1 MRLVRPIT
9 PVIRSA
15 TWACALLLVALNPV
29 VGRAQPAGPDG
40 AAESNGPSA
49 TIGDKANVTGEAGTE
64 APAASD
70 ASKNSRSQNDPR
82 KPATEADK
90 PPSAAPADATPAKP
104 APPKPDAT
112 KPDGTTPDGGPLD
125 AIKPDATKPDT
136 AKAATAKPG
145 KAAHPETLC
154 LTVEAAAQAN
164 NLPVTFFARVIWQE
178 SRFNAKAVGPL
189 TRSGGRAQG
198 IAQFMPRTAEEKG
211 LLNPFDPVQALPKSA
226 EYLREL
232 ADEFGN
238 LGLAA
243 AAYNAG
249 PRRVQE
255 WLAGSGGMPFETRN
269 YVLAITGASVEDWAQ
284 RADKIKIRDT
294 GAKTCSQLVAL
305 LKQSPN
311 RFVDSLERRL
321 SSAVLRP
328 WGVQLS
334 AGFSRARLMRAYAA
348 AERRFGSIIA
358 GHDLNVF
365 SLRLRSRGTL
375 PFYQLRIGTD
385 TWQQGIRLCDK
396 IRKAGGACIT
406 LKNTG
411 HAI

>member
-1 MRLVRPIT
+1 MPRGCAFWRGTLRLVGPLA
-9 PVIRSA
+9 PVIRNA
-15 TWACALLLVALNPV
+15 AWAGALLLIVIPFAS
-29 VGRAQPAGPDG
+29 RAEPAAPDG
-40 AAESNGPSA
+40 GTSSPS
-49 TIGDKANVTGEAGTE
+49 K
-64 APAASD
+64 SD
-70 ASKNSRSQNDPR
+70 A
-82 KPATEADK
+82 
-90 PPSAAPADATPAKP
+90 P
-104 APPKPDAT
+104 APPTEAVKPDGT
-112 KPDGTTPDGGPLD
+112 KPDG
-125 AIKPDATKPDT
+125 AKPDELKPDT
-136 AKAATAKPG
+136 AKSAK
-145 KAAHPETLC
+145 AVAHPETLC

-164 NLPVTFFARVIWQE
+164 NLPITFFARVIWQE

-211 LLNPFDPVQALPKSA
+211 LLDPFDPVQALPKSA

-249 PRRVQE
+249 PRRVHE

-269 YVLAITGASVEDWAQ
+269 YVFAITGASVEDWAQ
-284 RADKIKIRDT
+284 RADKIKISDV

-348 AERRFGSIIA
+348 AEKKFGSLIA

-385 TWQQGIRLCDK
+385 TWQQAIRLCDK
-396 IRKAGGACIT
+396 IRKVGGACIT
-406 LKNTG
+406 LKNSG

>member
-1 MRLVRPIT
+1 MPRGCALWRRISRLVGPVA
-9 PVIRSA
+9 PVIRNA
-15 TWACALLLVALNPV
+15 AWVGFFLLIALIPFTS
-29 VGRAQPAGPDG
+29 RAEPAAPDG
-40 AAESNGPSA
+40 GTSSPSQ
-49 TIGDKANVTGEAGTE
+49 
-64 APAASD
+64 SD
-70 ASKNSRSQNDPR
+70 V
-82 KPATEADK
+82 
-90 PPSAAPADATPAKP
+90 P
-104 APPKPDAT
+104 APPTDAAKPDAA
-112 KPDGTTPDGGPLD
+112 KPDAAKPDK
-125 AIKPDATKPDT
+125 IKPDATKP
-136 AKAATAKPG
+136 AKA
-145 KAAHPETLC
+145 AAHPETLC

-164 NLPVTFFARVIWQE
+164 NLPITFFARVIWQE

-211 LLNPFDPVQALPKSA
+211 LLDPFDPVQALPKSA
-226 EYLREL
+226 QYLREL

-249 PRRVQE
+249 PRRVHE

-269 YVLAITGASVEDWAQ
+269 YVFAITGASVEDWVQ
-284 RADKIKIRDT
+284 RADKIKIPDA
-294 GAKTCSQLVAL
+294 GAKTCNQLVAL

-334 AGFSRARLMRAYAA
+334 AGFSRARLLSAYAA
-348 AERRFGSIIA
+348 AERRFGSLIT

-365 SLRLRSRGTL
+365 SLRLRSRGTR

-385 TWQQGIRLCDK
+385 TRRDADTLCGR
-396 IRKAGGACIT
+396 IRKSGGACIT
-406 LKNTG
+406 LKNSG